1 MTAMNE
7 RVERINC
14 ARQTIKVL
22 SALRESPS
30 IVNGASEDRDVI
42 DREVSR
48 LWKAVDGAAED
59 IKMIA
64 MRGIWDD

>member
-1 MTAMNE
+1 MTTMNE
-7 RVERINC
+7 CVERINC

-30 IVNGASEDRDVI
+30 IVDGASEDRNII

-48 LWKAVDGAAED
+48 LWKTVDVAADDIRMAAMHSIWED
-59 IKMIA
+59 
-64 MRGIWDD
+64 